1 MAYIILFMLY
11 FQLVYNVNANENKEL
26 TPEVGL
32 YKLEAKGGRY
42 IEYIQFN
49 RIESSIIMY
58 GNCDDTNHTI
68 VYYRTKPFHI
78 EDTNQ
83 IISFVEREFDLS
95 YQPFIVNDKIVEN
108 NNIHHDISINAMI
121 DEEISALCNV
131 LRYKEGVFNL
141 ARCSTEDSIPPKFI
155 GQFINVS
162 SSRKNKP

>member
-1 MAYIILFMLY
+1 MLY
-11 FQLVYNVNANENKEL
+11 FQLVFNVNANEKREL
-26 TPEVGL
+26 IPNVDL
-32 YKLEAKGGRY
+32 YKLEAKSGRDG
-42 IEYIQFN
+42 EYIQFN
-49 RIESSIIMY
+49 RTESSIIMY
-58 GNCDDTNHTI
+58 GKCYDTNHTI

-83 IISFVEREFDLS
+83 LFDFYAQEFDLS

-162 SSRKNKP
+162 SSRKKKP